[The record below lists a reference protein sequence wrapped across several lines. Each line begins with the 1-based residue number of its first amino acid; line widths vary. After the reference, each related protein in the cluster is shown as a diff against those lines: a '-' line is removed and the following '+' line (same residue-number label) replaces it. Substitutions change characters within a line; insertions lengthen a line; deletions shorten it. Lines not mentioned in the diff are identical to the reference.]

1 MPSEEVYE
9 IRIEE
14 VSSLSAAAIE
24 EVRQKLLKT
33 PKEFQYKG
41 YAKVSYVKN
50 SPLRVSSVDPIE
62 GTIVTYYRDIT
73 KSLKPQST
81 TQEGF

>member
-1 MPSEEVYE
+1 MSSEEVYE

-14 VSSLSAAAIE
+14 VSSLSSAAKE
-24 EVRQKLLKT
+24 EVQQKLLQK
-33 PKEFQYKG
+33 PDGFKYIG

-62 GTIVTYYRDIT
+62 GTIVTYYKNMI
-73 KSLKPQST
+73 KSLNL
-81 TQEGF
+81 